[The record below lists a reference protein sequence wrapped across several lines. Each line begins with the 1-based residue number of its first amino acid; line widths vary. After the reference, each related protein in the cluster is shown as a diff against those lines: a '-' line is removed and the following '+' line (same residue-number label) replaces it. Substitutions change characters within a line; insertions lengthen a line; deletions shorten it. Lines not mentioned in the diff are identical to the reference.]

1 MSSAN
6 QINFN
11 KSIITQRYKL
21 NTRRMLKDEAQI
33 SSFFFPLLKKKK
45 IIIKI
50 DLSRL
55 FLFLPERIA
64 PTFDRRW
71 TLYRI
76 KKIKQLKIKNFNF
89 FFFLNSIWQ
98 KSWTPKM
105 IRSGGSP
112 KGGGP
117 RRTKNNSLFKVFRRT
132 IASSFPILSVL
143 SLESTT
149 KSSYNTNDD
158 LCRLLIS
165 FLKWASYKWWK
176 KRQMDVVLWRWLRRV
191 FTTKALKWG
200 STSRACV

>member
-45 IIIKI
+45 KIIKI
-50 DLSRL
+50 DVSRL

-89 FFFLNSIWQ
+89 FFFFLNSIWQ

-117 RRTKNNSLFKVFRRT
+117 RRTKKWLIIQSVSSHDCLIVSYSLCPVTWVNNKIVLQHKRRPLSSVDFIFKM
-132 IASSFPILSVL
+132 SFV
-143 SLESTT
+143 
-149 KSSYNTNDD
+149 
-158 LCRLLIS
+158 
-165 FLKWASYKWWK
+165 
-176 KRQMDVVLWRWLRRV
+176 
-191 FTTKALKWG
+191 
-200 STSRACV
+200 